1 MELPLHMA
9 GFGVL
14 HRNEASGALSGLTIS
29 AIKDEVRSV
38 LEFINYTYEI
48 FGFTYDLKLSTL
60 QQMSD
65 DPMNQVS
72 QGDK

>member
-1 MELPLHMA
+1 MA

-29 AIKDEVRSV
+29 AEFLKVKCFMNCEVSLI
-38 LEFINYTYEI
+38 LEHKY
-48 FGFTYDLKLSTL
+48 KQL

-65 DPMNQVS
+65 DPLNQVS